1 MATTL
6 SFVVGKG
13 SLTHNNREFVA
24 ENVDRDRIKLD
35 EFYNKEPL
43 KDAYRK
49 LFGLAVDE
57 YNASQKRKDRQIND
71 YITKI
76 KNSKNH
82 EKVFYENVVQIGRM
96 TDFGVVD
103 ENGKLTEN
111 AIKAKEVL
119 EEYVRTFQE
128 RNPNLYLFN
137 AVLHMDE
144 ATPHLHLD
152 YIPIAHG
159 YKTGMKTRNSL
170 TKALQEMGIPKAISK
185 MENETVY
192 WQRRERD
199 YLTELCQ
206 EKGIEIEVLGIDR
219 DDYTIP
225 EYKEAMKAK
234 NEAEAEIE
242 ILKAEKFEIIQYVEA
257 ANDQILCADAE
268 MSEKEDQLRE
278 IEDKIVAA
286 EKQCISSKRKI
297 QEIAYA
303 GKAVEEYLSDIK
315 DEAVGYKA
323 FLSGDEMVKLPKKS
337 YEKLLSISKSVGT
350 LKNVIRN
357 DEAELSMAKEKISKL
372 EGTVKKLKD
381 SVNIMKAFIEE
392 SGPIN
397 AFKEFLQP
405 KSLVKELREIRECK
419 RKIAE
424 RENESTRNFG
434 KTHRIDVEL

>member
-71 YITKI
+71 YIIKI

-242 ILKAEKFEIIQYVEA
+242 ILKAEKSEIIQYVEA

-315 DEAVGYKA
+315 DEAVDYKA
-323 FLSGDEMVKLPKKS
+323 FLSGDEMIKLPKKS

-392 SGPIN
+392 SGLIN